1 MCCCRPSH
9 ARAAAG
15 SARLGHGLPAPW
27 SSLQP
32 TFQLLAALQEAR
44 QGKTQLSAAQL
55 PSGCRP
61 NACSLHGSSLP
72 PASRCTF
79 SHSTCSV
86 VAASGGQEGPLPP
99 LDASLALSWLPEAS
113 SMLAMPQPPCK
124 PQQASQ
130 QAGGGGGGCTA
141 AAHPPAA
148 PWAAAPALVAT
159 QPPELALQLLPG
171 FHLWLSMNRP
181 PLQLVGAT

>member
-1 MCCCRPSH
+1 MCCCRPRH

-32 TFQLLAALQEAR
+32 TFQLL
-44 QGKTQLSAAQL
+44 QLSKRLGKAKRNSVL
-55 PSGCRP
+55 PSFPQGAGQTPAPSTAAVCP
-61 NACSLHGSSLP
+61 LQAAC
-72 PASRCTF
+72 TV

-148 PWAAAPALVAT
+148 PWAAAPALMAT

-181 PLQLVGAT
+181 PLQLVSAT